1 MKKLR
6 LIGNFPI
13 KRFGATEVFE
23 LRRAKKQQAE
33 QDRERM
39 QATGTAPPV
48 YRIAV
53 GGLLGEDAD
62 NAATVVAGQFIT
74 EGLLS
79 DKKKCRQR

>member
-1 MKKLR
+1 LKKLR

-53 GGLLGEDAD
+53 GGLLGEDEFFSPPTTPWIKIKIQSIEAMD
-62 NAATVVAGQFIT
+62 
-74 EGLLS
+74 
-79 DKKKCRQR
+79 R